1 MAEKGKESDK
11 TVAGER
17 YKSYNYMELIGGT
30 SECLRVARERSG
42 VLEQLHD
49 LIRQDDDKGE

>member
-1 MAEKGKESDK
+1 MQGRDRKVTKLLQQ
-11 TVAGER
+11 
-17 YKSYNYMELIGGT
+17 SYNYMELIGGT